1 MPHATPQFHSAFYP
15 HREPLLLSA
24 GRERK
29 ETTIRVLLVHNNSNC
44 CHDSEEHVIS
54 FLATI
59 KYNTSYI
66 RPLFVVGFKENNPS
80 IFSSQTTVNCW
91 HESEEHFISFL
102 DAIRYNTSYISC
114 KGIFYLRLPLLK
126 SPTTRT
132 VWWARKNVFWKD
144 FLSGLVIAKV
154 WTKTFI
160 DYFEAAHII
169 MTQIELKEKG
179 ITEPENSHVLELP
192 FILSKFRFH
201 RYWLA

>member
-1 MPHATPQFHSAFYP
+1 MPQATPQFHSPFYP

-44 CHDSEEHVIS
+44 CHESEEHVIS

-102 DAIRYNTSYISC
+102 DAVRYNTYYISC

-132 VWWARKNVFWKD
+132 VTD
-144 FLSGLVIAKV
+144 GLGKMFSEKIFSPASWSQK
-154 WTKTFI
+154 F
-160 DYFEAAHII
+160 
-169 MTQIELKEKG
+169 ELKHSL
-179 ITEPENSHVLELP
+179 I
-192 FILSKFRFH
+192 ILKLHTS
-201 RYWLA
+201 

>member
-1 MPHATPQFHSAFYP
+1 MSFRKPCHMPLRKLIPPFYP

-29 ETTIRVLLVHNNSNC
+29 ETTIRVLLVHNNC
-44 CHDSEEHVIS
+44 CYESEEHVIS

-66 RPLFVVGFKENNPS
+66 RPLLVVGFKENNPS

-144 FLSGLVIAKV
+144 FLSGLVIAKAGEV
-154 WTKTFI
+154 
-160 DYFEAAHII
+160 
-169 MTQIELKEKG
+169 ELKHSL
-179 ITEPENSHVLELP
+179 I
-192 FILSKFRFH
+192 ILKLHTS
-201 RYWLA
+201 